1 MRTIHCKGGWP
12 PRTARGA
19 VWITIAGLVAD
30 LDLGRQEYRSGAD
43 TFSRHGAS
51 TFQRG
56 IELAGWQPMSVSS
69 FPEGQRICVIPLAQ
83 TLTLTAI
90 ARRLPFVPSEA
101 SRLQVR
107 PAVVVV
113 VTDRSPLNPSVA

>member
-1 MRTIHCKGGWP
+1 MQGRLAATDGLRGGLDNDCGACCGFGLGAAGVQEWGRYVLQARRQYLPARNRT
-12 PRTARGA
+12 
-19 VWITIAGLVAD
+19 
-30 LDLGRQEYRSGAD
+30 
-43 TFSRHGAS
+43 
-51 TFQRG
+51 
-56 IELAGWQPMSVSS
+56 GWQPMSVSS

-90 ARRLPFVPSEA
+90 ARRLLFVPSEA

>member
-12 PRTARGA
+12 PRTACGA

-56 IELAGWQPMSVSS
+56 IELAG
-69 FPEGQRICVIPLAQ
+69 
-83 TLTLTAI
+83 
-90 ARRLPFVPSEA
+90 
-101 SRLQVR
+101 
-107 PAVVVV
+107 
-113 VTDRSPLNPSVA
+113 NP